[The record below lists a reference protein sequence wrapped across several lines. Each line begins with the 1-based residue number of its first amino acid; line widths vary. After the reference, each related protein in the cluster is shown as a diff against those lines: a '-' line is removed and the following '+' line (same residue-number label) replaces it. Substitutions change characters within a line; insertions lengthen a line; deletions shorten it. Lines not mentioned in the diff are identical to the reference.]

1 MTTGGEPMA
10 AKFEIDYE
18 LVAKLAEIQCTQE
31 EIARVLGCST
41 KTLQR
46 DEEYSL
52 IYKKAA
58 ESGRTSLRR
67 YQWKS
72 AEKGNVTMQI
82 WLGKQFLGQK
92 DIITYNNLD
101 DTEDDPLT
109 SAIKNQFH
117 KPKNEDDEE

>member
-1 MTTGGEPMA
+1 MS
-10 AKFEIDYE
+10 AKFEIDYD

-31 EIARVLGCST
+31 EIARILGCST

-46 DEEYSL
+46 DDTFCL
-52 IYKKAA
+52 IYKKGL

-109 SAIKNQFH
+109 AAIKNQFD
-117 KPKNEDDEE
+117 KKEE

>member
-1 MTTGGEPMA
+1 MST
-10 AKFEIDYE
+10 KFIIDYD

-31 EIARVLGCST
+31 EIARILGCST

-46 DEEYSL
+46 DDTFCL
-52 IYKKAA
+52 IYKKGL
-58 ESGRTSLRR
+58 ETGRRSLRR
-67 YQWKS
+67 FQWKS

-82 WLGKQFLGQK
+82 WLGKQYLGQK

-109 SAIKNQFH
+109 AAIKNQF
-117 KPKNEDDEE
+117 DEAEKKVA

>member
-1 MTTGGEPMA
+1 MA
-10 AKFEIDYE
+10 AKFIIDYE

-31 EIARVLGCST
+31 EIARILGCST

-46 DEEYSL
+46 DEEYGL

-58 ESGRTSLRR
+58 ETGRMSLRR

-109 SAIKNQFH
+109 MAIKGQFD
-117 KPKNEDDEE
+117 KKSSEEE